1 MSKSGNEN
9 FYILI
14 GRFCQIFS
22 SCCRCRRCT
31 NSLPSSSLFS
41 SRRRPSFF
49 FFPQAEMRSH
59 FNPLPIIQSLL
70 LLLLPLKSITIFWKV
85 HSIETYRQE
94 GKAWLRAAVVGV
106 ISISVAASSSRPAEK
121 LSSTT
126 PFSSSIYYY
135 YILPFYAL
143 ALAKIEPEGE
153 DEARQPQE

>member
-1 MSKSGNEN
+1 MKTLVAFVKFSPPAVAAGAAA
-9 FYILI
+9 
-14 GRFCQIFS
+14 QIPFHL
-22 SCCRCRRCT
+22 R
-31 NSLPSSSLFS
+31 LFS
-41 SRRRPSFF
+41 HPAVLL